1 MSSSWPAAGPPRRV
15 RLHLL
20 LGTLV
25 ALAVLPMVGF
35 AIALLY
41 GQWTDGQR
49 RAERELLQSVRS
61 LAVAIERELTASIR
75 QLERVAEIPTLEQDS
90 LSEFHAYAT
99 RLADLQR
106 EWDHLVLLEAD
117 GRPVLNTVRPF
128 GTRLARHDILPVAE
142 VVSRGAAVVSE
153 SYASPVDGTSGVS
166 VLVPVVREGAV
177 RWVLAARLTPGTLS
191 DLLGTVE
198 LPAGFVS
205 SVVDRNGLIVA
216 RSRDPA
222 RFHGRPAT
230 PEYLEMVRS
239 APSGSG
245 RSVTLERQEAL
256 AAWYRLDNG
265 WVVGMG
271 SLAAASDAA
280 LRRSLWTA
288 AIAGCVMLAAGLAA
302 GGLLSRRIASAVDEA
317 AQDAARLAAQHPVPA
332 RHSRIAELDAL
343 SDALHRAGAR
353 LEQVARER
361 NAATQEL
368 NDALGRLRHAVHR
381 RDELLAMLAHELRN
395 PLAPIINA
403 TRLLE
408 REPEISETGRRG
420 LEMVVRQTE
429 QLARLV
435 DDLLDVSRLVSG
447 KIRLRLATTSLSA
460 TVREI
465 GDAMRAEVEASS
477 QRLVV
482 EVPDGPVEILADS
495 ARITQVLHN
504 LLANAVKFGAPGGT
518 VRLALQ
524 VRDDEALITVS
535 DTGIGIDPARFGEL
549 FEPFVQIDPG
559 LDRVNGGLGLG
570 LATVRRLVELHGG
583 SVGVASDGLGHGA
596 RFEVVLPLR
605 RDAASPRASGEQAVE
620 A

>member
-61 LAVAIERELTASIR
+61 LAVAIERELSASIR
-75 QLERVAEIPTLEQDS
+75 QLERIAEIPTLEQDS

-142 VVSRGAAVVSE
+142 VVSRGAAVVSD

-302 GGLLSRRIASAVDEA
+302 GGLLSRRIASAVDGA

-381 RDELLAMLAHELRN
+381 RDELLAMLAHELHHCARWTR
-395 PLAPIINA
+395 PGYGATLGEALVSEGLACVFETAFRGGVPPFWARALDAPALDAVA
-403 TRLLE
+403 TLARPRLDDAAYDH
-408 REPEISETGRRG
+408 RAWFGGAPEHGIPRHTGYSLGFDIVARHMRATGR
-420 LEMVVRQTE
+420 TAA
-429 QLARLV
+429 QLV
-435 DDLLDVSRLVSG
+435 HV
-447 KIRLRLATTSLSA
+447 
-460 TVREI
+460 
-465 GDAMRAEVEASS
+465 
-477 QRLVV
+477 
-482 EVPDGPVEILADS
+482 
-495 ARITQVLHN
+495 
-504 LLANAVKFGAPGGT
+504 
-518 VRLALQ
+518 
-524 VRDDEALITVS
+524 
-535 DTGIGIDPARFGEL
+535 PARNFYG
-549 FEPFVQIDPG
+549 
-559 LDRVNGGLGLG
+559 
-570 LATVRRLVELHGG
+570 
-583 SVGVASDGLGHGA
+583 
-596 RFEVVLPLR
+596 
-605 RDAASPRASGEQAVE
+605 
-620 A
+620 